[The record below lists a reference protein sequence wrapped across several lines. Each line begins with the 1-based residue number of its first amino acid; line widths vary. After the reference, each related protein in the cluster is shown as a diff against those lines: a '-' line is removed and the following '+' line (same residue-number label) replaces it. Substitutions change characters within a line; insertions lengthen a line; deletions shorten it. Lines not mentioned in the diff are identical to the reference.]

1 MEKRQAPTK
10 AVIEYEG
17 VDLPPVY
24 VEAAQGMNTPKGSLQ
39 MSFFSEY
46 MKPRENLGATIA
58 SVGEPA
64 GTAETMRIQTEE
76 PYGLDKGSIRIVRR
90 IEANLILPL
99 PFLRQL
105 VPWLQERLNDLEQ
118 TNRVPK

>member
-1 MEKRQAPTK
+1 MAKRQALTK

-17 VDLPPVY
+17 AEHPPVY

-39 MSFFSEY
+39 LSFFSEY
-46 MKPRENLGATIA
+46 MKPRENLGATI
-58 SVGEPA
+58 VNV
-64 GTAETMRIQTEE
+64 AEIGGAAKMNIQTEE

-105 VPWLQERLNDLEQ
+105 VPWLQDRLNDLEQ
-118 TNRVPK
+118 STQVPK